1 MFDNKGFFI
10 IAEFLL
16 AFAGVLFWF
25 SQTFAHGLGVIG
37 FFPRLFA
44 GIVSFI
50 IAIILHAVAT
60 R

>member
-1 MFDNKGFFI
+1 MLDNKGFFI

-16 AFAGVLFWF
+16 ALVGILFWF
-25 SQTFAHGLGVIG
+25 SESFAHILGVIG

-44 GIVSFI
+44 GIVAFI
-50 IAIILHAVAT
+50 IAIILHAIAT

>member
-1 MFDNKGFFI
+1 MLDNKRFFI

-16 AFAGVLFWF
+16 ALVGILFWF
-25 SQTFAHGLGVIG
+25 SELFAHALGVVG
-37 FFPRLFA
+37 FFFRLFA
-44 GIVSFI
+44 GIVAFI

>member
-16 AFAGVLFWF
+16 ALAGILFWF
-25 SQTFAHGLGVIG
+25 SQTFAHELGVIG

-44 GIVSFI
+44 GVISFI